1 MIVLFAPFVQR
12 KINRHMHRYR
22 VHTWLWLL
30 FAGFFLM
37 TFGATARAQSATW
50 EETLPAI
57 ELAVEKALVE
67 GQIPSIAIAL
77 VKGDE
82 VIWSNGYGYAN
93 LWARTPAVSSTVYL
107 IGSTFK
113 AMSTVALLQQMEA
126 GQFSLDE
133 PVRDYLSLLRIR
145 NEVEDEPVTFRH
157 LLTHTSGLPADF
169 GAFPVWGDDV
179 PPPIERYLGS
189 ALRAESAPLSGQVYS
204 NMAYTLTGYLVQ
216 KFSGTPFKEHIQN
229 VVFEPLEMTS
239 TAFAPTPEMTERL
252 AIPYIVDSNTKRL
265 VPTEQLKAQVWPAGI
280 VYGTVLD
287 QANWL
292 IANLNGGV
300 FKGRHLL
307 KEESITQMHSLQYDK
322 FKGPISNLWGGEEAG
337 YGLTWWTD
345 IRKGERY
352 FAHSGSVPGYT
363 AFLQGNKDQKLGV
376 ALLSNGNRAH
386 PYLIKLTD
394 TIMELMRDLAIPE
407 AVVSD
412 N

>member
-1 MIVLFAPFVQR
+1 MVVGFILMPYCGA
-12 KINRHMHRYR
+12 
-22 VHTWLWLL
+22 VH
-30 FAGFFLM
+30 
-37 TFGATARAQSATW
+37 AQPGTW
-50 EETLPAI
+50 EETLVEIEFAI
-57 ELAVEKALVE
+57 EKALLD
-67 GQIPSIAIAL
+67 GQIPSITIAL
-77 VKGDE
+77 VMGDE
-82 VIWSNGYGYAN
+82 VVWSNGYGYSN
-93 LWARTPAVSSTVYL
+93 LWARTPAVPSTVYL

-113 AMSTVALLQQMEA
+113 AMSTVALLQQMEE
-126 GQFSLDE
+126 GQFSLDD
-133 PVRDYLSLLRIR
+133 PVRNYLSVLRIR
-145 NEVEDEPVTFRH
+145 NELETQPVTFRH

-179 PPPIERYLGS
+179 PPPIENYLGN
-189 ALRAESAPLSGQVYS
+189 ALRTESAPLSGQVYS
-204 NMAYTLTGYLVQ
+204 NMAYTLIGYLVQ
-216 KFSGTPFKEHIQN
+216 KFSGTPFKEHVRNTI
-229 VVFEPLEMTS
+229 FEPLEMAN
-239 TAFAPTPEMTERL
+239 TAFAPSPEMTERL
-252 AIPYIVDSNTKRL
+252 AVPYIVDTNTKRL

-307 KEESITQMHSLQYDK
+307 EEESITQMHSLQYDK

-386 PYLIKLTD
+386 QHLIRLTD
-394 TIMELMRDLAIPE
+394 TIMELMRDVKLPE
-407 AVVSD
+407 AVISE